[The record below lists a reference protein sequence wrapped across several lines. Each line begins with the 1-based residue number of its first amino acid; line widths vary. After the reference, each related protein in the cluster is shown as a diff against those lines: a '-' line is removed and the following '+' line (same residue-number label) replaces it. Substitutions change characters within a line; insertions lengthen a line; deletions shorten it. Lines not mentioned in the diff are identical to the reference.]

1 MEYTLYCQHQ
11 NVHIP
16 QKNQHT
22 GKEPEVV
29 GGISAVDLGLWPE
42 IESPAISG
50 KMSKGSEH

>member
-22 GKEPEVV
+22 GKEPAVM
-29 GGISAVDLGLWPE
+29 GGISAVDLGLWHE
-42 IESPAISG
+42 IESLAISG
-50 KMSKGSEH
+50 KMSKGTEH